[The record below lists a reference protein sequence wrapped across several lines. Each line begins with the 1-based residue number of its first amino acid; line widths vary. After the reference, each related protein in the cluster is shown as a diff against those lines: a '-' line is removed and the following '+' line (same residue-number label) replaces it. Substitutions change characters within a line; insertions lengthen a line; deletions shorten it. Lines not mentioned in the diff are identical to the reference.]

1 MQCPTGLSDWVLGIE
16 LRSFCFAV
24 GILLT
29 ELAQMSIFIEFVGR
43 LLTSWSLSLWF
54 SSYCFHHRGA
64 WKKMRSSVSGL
75 ARVACRSRRLAN
87 VRSDTI

>member
-29 ELAQMSIFIEFVGR
+29 ELAQMSIFIEFVGKTADF
-43 LLTSWSLSLWF
+43 LVSQSL
-54 SSYCFHHRGA
+54 
-64 WKKMRSSVSGL
+64 V
-75 ARVACRSRRLAN
+75 
-87 VRSDTI
+87 